1 MEFFLH
7 YFFCSRALCSHL
19 RVSEEKSLAKED
31 ITVQVRSGSGTETS
45 PGGIRGGGGLAGHHQ
60 AIQPHPFQA
69 KKNFTT
75 FAALNKKV
83 VEPSTPDTSRSSSSS
98 LILQP
103 ATAVVAFEEQ
113 NKQIVEDLN
122 LGNKPIKVVDGESVD
137 EIESSV
143 DISSSSKKEQ
153 EHVEKDQE
161 TKSTSPKIF
170 VAVDDDP
177 VTNELKEFV
186 KQRYARRYRSK
197 FSNPRH
203 HRHNKSSNNLID
215 EVILEEDEDALAA
228 ENLEVISEEPSNP
241 VKSILK
247 RNSICTSSSS
257 NSATDS
263 DSNSDENYSNS
274 SSCSE
279 SGIELSNKAEDSAS
293 TSEEAE
299 NSSIADLDNN
309 NKMMMLKRHQ
319 QKRKKGVTFST
330 PEPVK
335 TTSAQ

>member
-1 MEFFLH
+1 M
-7 YFFCSRALCSHL
+7 
-19 RVSEEKSLAKED
+19 SEEKSLAKED
-31 ITVQVRSGSGTETS
+31 ITVQVRRSGTETS
-45 PGGIRGGGGLAGHHQ
+45 PGGGLDHH
-60 AIQPHPFQA
+60 QA

-83 VEPSTPDTSRSSSSS
+83 VEQSGAHTPETSTRSSSSS

-103 ATAVVAFEEQ
+103 AVEEQ
-113 NKQIVEDLN
+113 DKQFEDIN
-122 LGNKPIKVVDGESVD
+122 LENKPIEVGESFVD
-137 EIESSV
+137 EIKSV
-143 DISSSSKKEQ
+143 DNKLISNSSEQ
-153 EHVEKDQE
+153 EQEKSI
-161 TKSTSPKIF
+161 TTPKF
-170 VAVDDDP
+170 VDDP

-203 HRHNKSSNNLID
+203 HHRNKSSNNLID
-215 EVILEEDEDALAA
+215 EVILEEDEDALIA

-247 RNSICTSSSS
+247 RNSIS
-257 NSATDS
+257 TDS
-263 DSNSDENYSNS
+263 DSNNSDENYSNS
-274 SSCSE
+274 SSCYSNKSDLSSSAE
-279 SGIELSNKAEDSAS
+279 SGIELSSDSN
-293 TSEEAE
+293 TSEAE
-299 NSSIADLDNN
+299 TEVNKQLTGSDN

-335 TTSAQ
+335 TSAQ